1 MKIMMFWESWH
12 NDYFSGRHYDWQTW
26 LVYRRMWGAP
36 TSLAV
41 INNTTETVYGN
52 EVGDATDDIR
62 VFDNT
67 NGTGVADFHAA
78 TPNERKIHLEM
89 PWHSPS
95 EMLRNHT
102 IDPNAW
108 YCIGPIDGW
117 QGNYISGSSTLG
129 LDQIGTADG
138 YFQTHSPMIAA
149 ILAYTSY
156 SRSQ

>member
-1 MKIMMFWESWH
+1 MKIMVFWDENY
-12 NDYFSGRHYDWQTW
+12 NDWTNGRRFDQQLW
-26 LVYRRMWGAP
+26 LVYRRIWGAP
-36 TSLAV
+36 KSLA
-41 INNTTETVYGN
+41 IIDNTSGN
-52 EVGDATDDIR
+52 LWGPEVGDATDDIR

-67 NGTGVADFHAA
+67 NGTGVADFHAS
-78 TPNERKIHLEM
+78 TPNERKIQLEM
-89 PWHSPS
+89 PWNNPT

-102 IDPNAW
+102 IDPDAW

-117 QGNYISGSSTLG
+117 QGNYISGASTLG
-129 LDQIGTADG
+129 LDQIGTEDS